1 LQFENT
7 VNNTVK
13 GEMFNKKFPYDL
25 LIDFSEINY
34 NYIKIL
40 SRMSPFGLG
49 NKRPVFRTNDCTI
62 NEKLKFVGKESQIVK
77 STIIDSLGNKLPFIC
92 FDKKDQLIDL
102 NSKFDILYTIS
113 INSFSDKNQVELT
126 IKEINLKK

>member
-1 LQFENT
+1 
-7 VNNTVK
+7 
-13 GEMFNKKFPYDL
+13 MFNKEFPYDL

-102 NSKFDILYTIS
+102 VKYEMKKYDKRNAVSKITYTS
-113 INSFSDKNQVELT
+113 LNPS
-126 IKEINLKK
+126 